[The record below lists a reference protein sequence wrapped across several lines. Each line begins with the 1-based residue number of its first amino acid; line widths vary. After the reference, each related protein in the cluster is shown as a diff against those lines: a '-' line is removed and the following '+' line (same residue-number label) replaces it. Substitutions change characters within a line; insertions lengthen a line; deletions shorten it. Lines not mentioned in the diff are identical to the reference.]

1 MPRLTLTRSI
11 VGLLT
16 AALVSTPALARPKLT
31 QCDRTV
37 NNCYARCDRVFE
49 RPPRIEAC
57 KRRCDNTYVACIV
70 NSGTRA

>member
-1 MPRLTLTRSI
+1 MRTLTL
-11 VGLLT
+11 VAAALLI
-16 AALVSTPALARPKLT
+16 AALVGTPALARPKLT
-31 QCDRTV
+31 KCDRMV
-37 NNCYARCDRVFE
+37 NGCYARCDRVFE